1 MHRPLSC
8 LVGVETACL
17 GDRGKKMERKKWGT
31 REGGRRD
38 RIRRAEHGKAISVQP
53 RFLVSAKGIF
63 ERGGKQGWRN
73 GGEFTCA
80 RVFKRVLVARVCEK
94 KKEKEKKKTDEL
106 PLANR
111 SLLRLFLLIGNY
123 SISSVWKLIDALYE
137 T

>member
-1 MHRPLSC
+1 MTEVRKW
-8 LVGVETACL
+8 
-17 GDRGKKMERKKWGT
+17 RGKS
-31 REGGRRD
+31 GGRGRD

-63 ERGGKQGWRN
+63 GRRREEGWRN

-80 RVFKRVLVARVCEK
+80 RVFKRVSVARVCEK
-94 KKEKEKKKTDEL
+94 RKEKEKRKTDEL

-111 SLLRLFLLIGNY
+111 SLLPFFPFLTGNY
-123 SISSVWKLIDALYE
+123 SISSVQLIDALYE

>member
-1 MHRPLSC
+1 
-8 LVGVETACL
+8 
-17 GDRGKKMERKKWGT
+17 MERKKWGT

-80 RVFKRVLVARVCEK
+80 GVFKRVLVARVCEK
-94 KKEKEKKKTDEL
+94 KKRERKKE
-106 PLANR
+106 N
-111 SLLRLFLLIGNY
+111 G
-123 SISSVWKLIDALYE
+123 
-137 T
+137 

>member
-1 MHRPLSC
+1 
-8 LVGVETACL
+8 
-17 GDRGKKMERKKWGT
+17 MERKKWGT
-31 REGGRRD
+31 REGGGRD

-111 SLLRLFLLIGNY
+111 SLLRLFPLIGNY